1 MFLGPFL
8 LGTGED
14 YFHYLAESDV
24 MRLNIQQTEHV
35 YCEFILLISFVLEYN
50 ALWKTK
56 ALHVGSKY

>member
-50 ALWKTK
+50 AL
-56 ALHVGSKY
+56 